1 MHSYLRA
8 IGFSTCHSRRQLEN
22 IYHMVLSS
30 PNRKTITTVNVD
42 TSLFQMEKDFTVNR
56 IDRMG
61 LSLIGECDLTGN
73 VSVEHYYP
81 YLKGDTTLTFES
93 ITLEKQTDKESYAGV
108 CEDSR
113 LGMTLIFYVINI
125 ADYAKSKWFNYA
137 NRKITRVKFSGL
149 STEGTIIL
157 GISRTKAQRNYEN
170 LLRANR
176 DHLLLAANEGDQDA
190 MENLALDEV
199 ETFSQICTRVKNED
213 ILSIVDTSFMPCG
226 VECDHYAI
234 VGNITAVHT
243 ITNSCSGEEIYN
255 LSLEVNGMNLNVGI
269 NSLDLQGE
277 PAVGRRFRG
286 EIWLQGIIQL

>member
-243 ITNSCSGEEIYN
+243 ITNSYSGEEIYN

>member
-157 GISRTKAQRNYEN
+157 GISRSKAQRNYEN

-243 ITNSCSGEEIYN
+243 ITNSYSGEEIYN